1 MSAERPAILFDLDGT
16 LLDTPGAIANTLHRV
31 LAETGHGDVPDERVR
46 ATVGRPLT
54 AVFADLTGSPEGS
67 APVAEAVALF
77 RELFR
82 RTVVPEAAALV
93 FPGIPDLLRTLRRSG
108 YRTAVVTSK
117 IRPSAMELLEP
128 AALVDQFDAII
139 CHGMAER
146 GKPHPDLALLAAE
159 RIGSP
164 AHLCTVVGD
173 AVDDMRMAAG
183 AGMRAIG
190 VTYGVASARQL
201 TASGAV
207 QVVETVA
214 DLARSLGREPS
225 PPTAPAPRAA
235 PVPLP

>member
-1 MSAERPAILFDLDGT
+1 MSTERPAILFDLDGT
-16 LLDTPGAIANTLHRV
+16 LLDTPGAIAGTLHRV
-31 LAETGHGDVPDERVR
+31 LAETGHGEVPDERVR

-67 APVAEAVALF
+67 AQVAEAVSLF

-93 FPGIPDLLRTLRRSG
+93 FPGIPELLRTLRRSG

-128 AALVDQFDAII
+128 ASLVDQFDAIV

-146 GKPHPDLALLAAE
+146 GKPHPDLALLTAE
-159 RIGSP
+159 RLGTP
-164 AHLCTVVGD
+164 ARLCTVVGD
-173 AVDDMRMAAG
+173 AVDDMRMAVG
-183 AGMRAIG
+183 ADMRAIG

-201 TASGAV
+201 AASGAG

-214 DLARSLGREPS
+214 ELARSLGQELL
-225 PPTAPAPRAA
+225 PPTVPASRAT
-235 PVPLP
+235 PVPLA